1 MLVKV
6 IIEINNVPDNAEI
19 REIIG
24 NSLKK
29 LEEKILNGEIK
40 IYEGIG

>member
-1 MLVKV
+1 VL
-6 IIEINNVPDNAEI
+6 EIDNVPDNAEI

-29 LEEKILNGEIK
+29 LGEKVLNGEIR